1 MSIKTKRVG
10 IIVSLYYNRDAK
22 KLMKYGDFIY
32 HSRRM
37 RYLVLYVN
45 QDEVNLILEKLNQ
58 LKFVKEAYSSY
69 FEDIDFNFVGNLW
82 EK

>member
-1 MSIKTKRVG
+1 MFVKTDRVG
-10 IIVSLYYNRDAK
+10 IIVYLYYNRDAK

-45 QDEVNLILEKLNQ
+45 KDEANSLLEKLHQ

>member
-1 MSIKTKRVG
+1 MFDKTNRVG
-10 IIVSLYYNRDAK
+10 IIVHLYYNRDAK
-22 KLMKYGDFIY
+22 KIMKYGDFVY

-45 QDEVNLILEKLNQ
+45 QEEVDSVLHKLKE
-58 LKFVKEAYSSY
+58 LKFVKEAYPSY